1 MLSTILMGR
10 EPYSRAD
17 IYATVDRLKKSL
29 PKTYES
35 KIFGE

>member
-17 IYATVDRLKKSL
+17 ICVTVDRLKRITLTKNV
-29 PKTYES
+29 
-35 KIFGE
+35 